1 MRSVP
6 DVAFVISNLIA
17 RQHASELILKTVT
30 SMMFG
35 LVLDILADSFYLGEP
50 NRECTVTALPANGSS
65 VESRSLIPKDEPRF
79 TSLIVSE
86 MQTVRDSVL
95 KICT

>member
-6 DVAFVISNLIA
+6 DVAFVIT
-17 RQHASELILKTVT
+17 ILKTAT
-30 SMMFG
+30 SMMFA
-35 LVLDILADSFYLGEP
+35 LVLDILAYSFYLGEP

-65 VESRSLIPKDEPRF
+65 VASRSLIHKDEPRF